1 MFLYVTYYIVAKHW
15 YFQPHTNVFVKHF
28 QRCYV
33 EALQH
38 GNAHLA
44 NNVVDNFCW

>member
-1 MFLYVTYYIVAKHW
+1 MYM
-15 YFQPHTNVFVKHF
+15 FVKGF
-28 QRCYV
+28 QRCNV

-44 NNVVDNFCW
+44 YNVVDNFCW

>member
-1 MFLYVTYYIVAKHW
+1 M
-15 YFQPHTNVFVKHF
+15 NVFVKGLYRGCH
-28 QRCYV
+28 V

-44 NNVVDNFCW
+44 DNVVADFCW